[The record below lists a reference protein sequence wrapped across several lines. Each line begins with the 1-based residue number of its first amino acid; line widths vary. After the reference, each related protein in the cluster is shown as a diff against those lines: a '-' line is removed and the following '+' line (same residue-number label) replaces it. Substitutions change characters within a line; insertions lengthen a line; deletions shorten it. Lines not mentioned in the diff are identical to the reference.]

1 MASSRGTSNGPDE
14 VDLAVFMSAF
24 QAINHLRL
32 TVELSQTDRHGIA
45 EMGVQVTA
53 WKWGE
58 ENGDPS
64 RSVLLSVR
72 GGVGPRQTLT
82 AAILQLLYLLDG
94 RLAETE
100 MAENRKTA

>member
-1 MASSRGTSNGPDE
+1 
-14 VDLAVFMSAF
+14 MSAF

-32 TVELSQTDRHGIA
+32 TVELSETDHNGTA
-45 EMGVQVTA
+45 QMVLQVTA
-53 WKWGE
+53 WEWGE

-82 AAILQLLYLLDG
+82 AAILQLLYVLDG
-94 RLAETE
+94 RLAE
-100 MAENRKTA
+100 AEQSKNGKTA

>member
-1 MASSRGTSNGPDE
+1 
-14 VDLAVFMSAF
+14 MSAF

-32 TVELSQTDRHGIA
+32 TVELSETDRHGMA
-45 EMGVQVTA
+45 EMNVQVTA

-64 RSVLLSVR
+64 HSVLLSVR
-72 GGVGPRQTLT
+72 GGVGPRQTLQ

-94 RLAETE
+94 RLATAEEIGRGET
-100 MAENRKTA
+100 A